1 MLISWQA
8 LLYMFLWADLEA
20 EAVQPQNFLSRH
32 CWYSC
37 WLRTSTGVLPPGSH
51 SQPSGSSAGFTLVYT
66 SYQIRENHH
75 RSDGETPVSF
85 FSFHLLAFLLEIN
98 TSVKAFLMAHLLNFD
113 KALIVQENEY
123 LFHEKLM
130 GSIRNFKALSSV
142 VWCFSSEIAWTWKQ
156 SEEWDLC

>member
-1 MLISWQA
+1 M
-8 LLYMFLWADLEA
+8 
-20 EAVQPQNFLSRH
+20 
-32 CWYSC
+32 
-37 WLRTSTGVLPPGSH
+37 
-51 SQPSGSSAGFTLVYT
+51 
-66 SYQIRENHH
+66 
-75 RSDGETPVSF
+75 SF

-142 VWCFSSEIAWTWKQ
+142 V
-156 SEEWDLC
+156 